1 MPIYKD
7 VSPSAPR
14 LTIEPGRNKR
24 KLDDVNNVE
33 DTKLIVQ
40 NSNFLPCRAIGLR
53 GMYNMGQTC
62 FMSVILQALIHNP
75 FLKAFYL
82 TEGHRSGSCER
93 ESCTSCALDEIF
105 TEFYSIEKTEGFGA
119 VSMLLGSWLGAQVN
133 DIPIYPVLN

>member
-1 MPIYKD
+1 
-7 VSPSAPR
+7 
-14 LTIEPGRNKR
+14 
-24 KLDDVNNVE
+24 
-33 DTKLIVQ
+33 
-40 NSNFLPCRAIGLR
+40 
-53 GMYNMGQTC
+53 
-62 FMSVILQALIHNP
+62 MSVILQALIHNP

-133 DIPIYPVLN
+133 HIPIYPVLN